1 MSTSR
6 QLSEWEKTKSS
17 RPSRFFWAEWLGC
30 CGRVEPGQMAW
41 PWLVTMDR

>member
-30 CGRVEPGQMAW
+30 CGRVEPGQDGLA
-41 PWLVTMDR
+41 VVGDDGQ